1 MEFAASPFESFFR
14 PEIYDLPAYVAGKR
28 ACESGV
34 IKLASNE
41 SPFPTLPAVQAA
53 IQAHLG
59 DVNRY
64 PDMANSLLT
73 SKIAQFHQLDESYV
87 TISNGSVALIEKI
100 LSAICTPNSQVV
112 LPWRS
117 FEAYPIAVSMAGAQ
131 AVKVPL
137 RADGNPDLVAM
148 LGEINARTRAIIVCT
163 PNNPTSSA
171 LNHTEL
177 RDFLL
182 QVPPHIPVLLDE
194 AYVEYVEMDD
204 AVRGVELVKECANV
218 ISLRT
223 FSKAYGLAGLRC
235 GYALAQPHISQILLK
250 CLTPFGTNTL
260 AQVAAV
266 AALDSVTEVRRRV
279 EITKQE
285 RANVVNALCAL
296 GWRGGSPQGNFVWF
310 NLRDEIDGASQR
322 FTALCEDEGITVR
335 TFRGEGSRVTI
346 AEPEGSLRLIR
357 AYSAFRRI

>member
-1 MEFAASPFESFFR
+1 MEFPHESFFR
-14 PEIYDLPAYVAGKR
+14 PEILNLPAYVAGKR
-28 ACESGV
+28 AHDPGV

-53 IQAHLG
+53 IEAHLG
-59 DVNRY
+59 GLSRY
-64 PDMANSLLT
+64 PDMANALLT
-73 SKIAQFHQLDESYV
+73 SKIAQLHDVDESCV
-87 TISNGSVALIEKI
+87 IISNGSVALIEKI
-100 LSAICTPNSQVV
+100 LSAVCTSNSQVV
-112 LPWRS
+112 VPWRS
-117 FEAYPIAVSMAGAQ
+117 FEAYPIAISMAGAQ

-137 RADGNPDLVAM
+137 RNDGNADLAAM
-148 LGEINARTRAIIVCT
+148 LGAINARTRAIIVCT

-177 RDFLL
+177 RDFLI

-194 AYVEYVEMDD
+194 AYVDYVEMDD
-204 AVRGVELVKECANV
+204 PVRGIELVKELGNV

-235 GYALAQPHISQILLK
+235 GYAVAGAEVSPHLLA
-250 CLTPFGTNTL
+250 CLTPFGVNTL

-266 AALDSVTEVRRRV
+266 AALDSVAEVWRRI

-296 GWRGGSPQGNFVWF
+296 GWRSAKPQGNFVWF
-310 NLRDEIDGASQR
+310 DLRDGADETQR
-322 FTALCEDEGITVR
+322 FTLLCEDEGITVR
-335 TFRGEGSRVTI
+335 TFAGEGTRVTI